1 MQNQIYSKIY
11 LNTKWSIKYEDK
23 VVKWHS
29 VHSVWHRVYMKCEAD
44 KVKVE
49 NVGDGKRLV
58 ALSLESLP
66 DVGRCKHSRD
76 HCLNVTVC

>member
-1 MQNQIYSKIY
+1 
-11 LNTKWSIKYEDK
+11 
-23 VVKWHS
+23 
-29 VHSVWHRVYMKCEAD
+29 MKCEAD

-66 DVGRCKHSRD
+66 DVGKCKHSRD
-76 HCLNVTVC
+76 HCLNVTDC